1 MREVIIIGGG
11 VVGLCCAWHLHEAG
25 LRVTLIDKGDFTDGC
40 SYGNAG
46 MIVPSHF
53 TPLASPGML
62 KEGIQWMF
70 KSKSPFYIRPR
81 LNAGLIQW
89 LWQFMQSANVNHVHA
104 VAPVLKELHEESRSI
119 YKTWSG
125 QSGFDFD
132 LQEKGILMLYQ
143 TAKAEKDEFETA
155 ERAQSLGIDAHILNA
170 EQLKAMDPATTF
182 SVRGAVH
189 YPGDATFSPDV
200 FMQKMIAF
208 LSYEG
213 VEFIPKTEITG
224 LNDLGNNGSEIKSNG
239 GRVFNAKHLIVANGT
254 WSGKLMKSLI
264 INLSMQGGKGYSM
277 TIEKPYGSPS
287 VPSLLH
293 EARVSLTPMGNRL
306 RIGGTL
312 EISGWDEKIR
322 EEKIKWILESL
333 PNYYPELNIVR
344 PEKIWHGYRP
354 CTPDGMPYIGKINP
368 SSSIIMAT
376 GHSMMGIS
384 LAPATGRMVRDI
396 ILKNAEI
403 PAVLRPDRM

>member
-11 VVGLCCAWHLHEAG
+11 VVGLSCAWHLHEAG
-25 LRVTLIDKGDFTDGC
+25 VRVTIIDNGDFTDGC

-53 TPLASPGML
+53 TPIASPGML
-62 KEGIQWMF
+62 KEGIRWMF

-81 LNAGLIQW
+81 LDAGLIQW
-89 LWQFMQSANVNHVHA
+89 LWQFMQSANENHVHA
-104 VAPVLKELHEESRSI
+104 VAPLLKDLHEESRSI
-119 YKTWSG
+119 YKSWSTI
-125 QSGFDFD
+125 SGFDFD

-143 TAKAEKDEFETA
+143 SAKAEKDELETA
-155 ERAQSLGIDAHILNA
+155 EKAHSLGIEAHVLNDA
-170 EQLKAMDPATTF
+170 QLKAIDPMATI

-189 YPGDATFSPDV
+189 YPGDATFSPDI
-200 FMQKMIAF
+200 FMQQMIS
-208 LSYEG
+208 LLRNEG
-213 VEFIPKTEITG
+213 VEFISKTEIIQ
-224 LNDLGNNGSEIKSNG
+224 LKDLDKEGAEIKSRG
-239 GRVFNAKHLIVANGT
+239 GEIFKAKNIIVANGA
-254 WSGKLMKSLI
+254 WSGKLVKSAGVSLP
-264 INLSMQGGKGYSM
+264 MQGGKGYSM
-277 TIEKPYGSPS
+277 TIEKPEKALS

-322 EEKIKWILESL
+322 EAKIKWILEAL
-333 PNYYPELNIVR
+333 PTYYPKLKLNQ
-344 PEKIWHGYRP
+344 PEKIWYGYRP
-354 CTPDGMPYIGKINP
+354 CTPDGMPYIGRIRSA
-368 SSSIIMAT
+368 SSLIMAT

-384 LAPATGRMVRDI
+384 LAPSTGRLVSDI

-403 PAVLRPDRM
+403 PPVLSPERM

>member
-11 VVGLCCAWHLHEAG
+11 VVGLCCAWHLHESG
-25 LRVTLIDKGDFTDGC
+25 LRVMIIDKGDFTDGC

-53 TPLASPGML
+53 TPMASPGML
-62 KEGIQWMF
+62 KEGIKWMF

-89 LWQFMQSANVNHVHA
+89 LWQFMQSANSNHVNE
-104 VAPVLKELHEESRSI
+104 VAPVLKELHEESRFI
-119 YKTWSG
+119 YKTWST
-125 QSGFDFD
+125 QSVFDFE

-143 TAKAEKDEFETA
+143 SAKAEQDELETA
-155 ERAQSLGIDAHILNA
+155 EKAHSLGIDAHVLNA
-170 EQLKAMDPATTF
+170 EQLKVIDPATIF

-200 FMQKMIAF
+200 FMLQMQTF
-208 LSYEG
+208 LVNEG
-213 VEFIPKTEITG
+213 VEFISKTEIIS
-224 LNDLGNNGSEIKSNG
+224 LEDLGNNGCEIKSKAG
-239 GRVFNAKHLIVANGT
+239 QIFNAKHLIVANGA
-254 WSGKLMKSLI
+254 WSGKLMKSVN
-264 INLSMQGGKGYSM
+264 INLPMQGGKGYSM
-277 TIEKPYGSPS
+277 TIEKPNGSLS

-293 EARVSLTPMGNRL
+293 ESRVSLTPMGNRL

-322 EEKIKWILESL
+322 EQKIKWILESL
-333 PNYYPELNIVR
+333 PKYYPGLKINH

-354 CTPDGMPYIGKINP
+354 CTPDGMPYIGRIKPN
-368 SSSIIMAT
+368 SSIIMAT

-384 LAPATGRMVRDI
+384 LAPATGRLVKDI
-396 ILKNAEI
+396 IIKNAEI
-403 PAVLRPDRM
+403 PSTLRPGRM